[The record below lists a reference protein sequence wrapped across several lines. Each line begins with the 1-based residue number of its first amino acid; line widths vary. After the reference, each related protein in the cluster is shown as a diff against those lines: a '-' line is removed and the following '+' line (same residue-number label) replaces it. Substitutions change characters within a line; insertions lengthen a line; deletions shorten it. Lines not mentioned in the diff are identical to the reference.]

1 MITRAGALDQGNLIL
16 NLQELETRGNAQ
28 NVMFLAGSAINS
40 IKNAQ
45 GHYDPRVGLEAMVQA
60 IEVHQSGELRETPID
75 DHLSALKALAERK
88 KLTALREALRQRYPE
103 EKAHH

>member
-16 NLQELETRGNAQ
+16 NLQDVETRGIAQ

-45 GHYDPRVGLEAMVQA
+45 GQARPAARPRRHGPGDRGPPLGRACKDV
-60 IEVHQSGELRETPID
+60 PID
-75 DHLSALKALAERK
+75 EHLDALADVARRKNLKALHES
-88 KLTALREALRQRYPE
+88 LRQRYPGMIS
-103 EKAHH
+103 